1 MNRKKKKI
9 GVGLIGF
16 GTVGA
21 GVVRILSDRA
31 EELSRRLGARLELV
45 KIADTDLKR
54 DRGLAV
60 PKGLLTTDAGSLI
73 DHPDVDIVV
82 ELIGGYEPARAFILK
97 AFQKG
102 KSVVTA
108 NKALLAVHGEE
119 IYAAAQKAGLDLGFE
134 ASVGGGIPVIRSIK
148 EGLAANRILSIY
160 GIINGTAN
168 YILSK
173 MTEEGRAFSE
183 VLAEAQARGYAE
195 ADPRFD
201 VDGIDSSHKL
211 AILVT
216 LAFGTPVDFKR
227 IYTEGIAEITPTD
240 IEYAREFGYRIKLL
254 AIAKAGEH
262 EIEARVH
269 PTMVPEDY
277 LIAKIHGI
285 YNAVYIEGDAV
296 GNILLYGQGAG
307 AMPTSSAVVGDI
319 MEAGRNL
326 LHGSVGRLPS
336 TGFDPDHRTYLK
348 MRPMEEI
355 RSRYYLRFM
364 ALDKTGVLSRISGI
378 LGKYNISISSMIQ
391 KGRKVGEAVPVVMMT
406 HEAVERDVQQ
416 ALIEIG
422 HVADVCEKTVLIR
435 VEGKEE
441 T

>member
-54 DRGLAV
+54 DRGLAI
-60 PKGLLTTDAGSLI
+60 PKGLLTTDAESLI
-73 DHPDVDIVV
+73 DHPDVDVVV
-82 ELIGGYEPARAFILK
+82 ELIGGYEPARSFILK
-97 AFQKG
+97 AIQKG

-173 MTEEGRAFSE
+173 MTEEGKAFSE

-216 LAFGTPVDFKR
+216 LAFGTPVEFKS

-277 LIAKIHGI
+277 LIAKVHGI
-285 YNAVYIEGDAV
+285 YNAVYIVGDAV

-406 HEAVERDVQQ
+406 HEAVERDVQR
-416 ALIEIG
+416 ALYEIG
-422 HVADVCEKTVLIR
+422 HFADVAEKTVLIR